1 MFNGT
6 SIWVIYVIIVIAAY
20 LIFAYLL
27 KWGVAFSLFLAF
39 VIGILVV
46 FLVPKQMTSAGD
58 TASYT
63 FLAGVSAFLVVAS
76 FVFVLVSNE
85 KFVVFV
91 HDDQA
96 AAVCM

>member
-6 SIWVIYVIIVIAAY
+6 SIWILYIIIVIAAY

-27 KWGVAFSLFLAF
+27 KWGAAFSLFLAF

-46 FLVPKQMTSAGD
+46 FLVPKQMVTGGD

-63 FLAGVSAFLVVAS
+63 LLAGVSAFLVVAA

-91 HDDQA
+91 RDDDVSS
-96 AAVCM
+96 VCM